1 MRIALINS
9 PSLSVRPVSR
19 SMAGGLGF
27 DGHDGMLLPPLDLAI
42 MAATL
47 CQKGETVDLIDADPL
62 GLDAAAI
69 YARLE
74 GHPWDVAVGTVS
86 LPTLDQDAA
95 FLAELRRRHPTARI
109 IGKTLVR
116 DHGVLKALL
125 ERSGADLVIHGE
137 ADLTIT
143 DIVYSRGTAGTAWL
157 EAGAP
162 GAVPSFRFDEGSP
175 VEDLNQLPFSARE
188 LLPNDRYI
196 YPLLGTPVATL
207 QTSRGCPYPCGY
219 YCPYPLVE
227 GVKWR
232 SQKPERIFA
241 ELKDVVERQGI
252 TKIYFRDATFTLNQ
266 ERVAR
271 LCDLIVAAGWP
282 IEWVCETRV
291 DCLGDLLLE
300 KMRAAG
306 CVGLLVGVET
316 GDEQVMHLR
325 EGKKGLTIPMLA
337 HLREKTC
344 QLGIR
349 LHFLLIVGLPQE
361 TRESLV
367 ATYDLI
373 QRYKPDTIGVTII
386 TPYPGTPLHAEGL
399 REGWI
404 DSHQWKDYGGHQI
417 PMHTPNL
424 TRDDM
429 EAGKQFLEEGFALL
443 QKRQV
448 GGHSQPLEAMAQQHY
463 ERLLRWAYRLDGP
476 VAQLRNVL
484 ALAPVP
490 ALPQPIKQQPVVT
503 SAPLQVPSSARF
515 ALSVVIPT
523 YCRRAILRKT
533 LLALMSQTL
542 SPEKFEV
549 IVVDDGSTDD
559 TVAMVRQFKPSFA
572 LRVLAA
578 EHAGANAARN
588 LGIRAVQGNVVVIT
602 GDDMIPEP
610 SFLEAHATF
619 HERHPSEMDAMLG
632 FIDWSPEI
640 AVTPF
645 MKFIVSPE
653 GGQQFSF
660 HEVREGKADFRLF
673 YTSNLSLKRDL
684 LFKQAVLFDQDFT
697 YPAYDDVELG
707 YRLSAQGLQLHYNA
721 MAVTCHHHEI
731 TLAGFVQRQRKAGHM
746 AVVLARKH
754 PELSRTHLKIDEALK
769 ARNGLGEAQIA
780 RVLQVARE
788 LEKPDLQQ
796 LALIRSGAE
805 RFDRTYLQR
814 VLHPVYQTILQSAYA
829 WGICEAV
836 DRGVGSIPSAEASRP
851 VRPRFKASIIIP
863 VFNKLELTSQC
874 LTTLAS
880 LTTMPEYEV
889 IVVDNASTDG
899 TAEFLAALGGDV
911 QVIRNQENYGFAV
924 ACNQGA
930 KAARGEFLLFLNN
943 DTIPTEGWLNAL
955 VDEVERHPDVAV
967 VGSKLLYEDG
977 TIQHAGVAFSRIMSG
992 PYHIYQKFPADSP
1005 MVNRRREFQCVT
1017 AACMLVRRDVFE
1029 QVGRFDEGFKNGFED
1044 VDLCL
1049 KICEQGWH
1057 IIYRPDSVVYHLE
1070 SQTPGRK
1077 AHETDNARRLRERW
1091 AHKWWIS
1098 DEDTLYQSDGLSC
1111 HVSTEQ
1117 GMLHTQIKPL
1127 TSVADRTAWQLL
1139 ADTQSAAKSQDF
1151 ARVKATLNAV
1161 DQWPNDVWVLRWA
1174 AWVCRWI
1181 KAPALGLS
1189 FWNRVL
1195 AIEPDEDGYHALAKA
1210 ALEEGRLEEAEC
1222 RLAELRSCN
1231 PKHGDGW
1238 LLSGI
1243 LSMQCHRYAEAKT
1256 AFERA
1261 ATYGADRRKAKLGL
1275 GMAAMGL
1282 AESAGAWE
1290 LFLDVATEHPD
1301 DAETL
1306 HWLLRAGTALQRW
1319 EHLERVLSQY
1329 VSRNPGDL
1337 SLRFALAGVF
1347 LRVNRWTAA
1356 RHEYDSIRLLDPVFD
1371 GLSELASAIDE
1382 QESALTHDHAA
1393 R

>member
-27 DGHDGMLLPPLDLAI
+27 DGSEGMLLPPLDLAI

-47 CQKGETVDLIDADPL
+47 RQAGETVDLIDADPL
-62 GLDAAAI
+62 GLDAGAV

-74 GHPWDVAVGTVS
+74 GHHWDFVVGTVS
-86 LPTLDQDAA
+86 LPTLEQDAA
-95 FLAELRRRHPTARI
+95 FLAELRRRHPSARI
-109 IGKTLVR
+109 AGKTLVR
-116 DHGVLKALL
+116 DHGVLKSLL
-125 ERSGADLVIHGE
+125 ERSTADVVIHGE

-143 DIVYSRGTAGTAWL
+143 DIAHGRSTGGTAWL
-157 EAGAP
+157 EAGASDT
-162 GAVPSFRFDEGSP
+162 GPSFQFDEGSP
-175 VEDLNQLPFSARE
+175 VEDLNQLPFPARD

-196 YPLLGTPVATL
+196 YPLLGTPIATL

-232 SQKPERIFA
+232 SQTPERIVA

-266 ERVAR
+266 GRIVR
-271 LCDLIVAAGWP
+271 LCDLIIASGWRL
-282 IEWVCETRV
+282 EWVCETRV
-291 DCLGDLLLE
+291 DCLGDALLE

-325 EGKKGLTIPMLA
+325 EGKKGLTVPMLA
-337 HLREKTC
+337 HLREHTFR
-344 QLGIR
+344 LGIR

-386 TPYPGTPLHAEGL
+386 TPYPGTPLHTEGL

-404 DSHQWKDYGGHQI
+404 DSQQWKDYGGHQI

-424 TRDDM
+424 TRADM
-429 EAGKQFLEEGFALL
+429 EAGKRFLEEGFGLL

-448 GGHSQPLEAMAQQHY
+448 GGHSKPLEAMAQQHY

-476 VAQLRNVL
+476 VAQLRDVL
-484 ALAPVP
+484 VLTP
-490 ALPQPIKQQPVVT
+490 ALPQPSKQPSVTPV
-503 SAPLQVPSSARF
+503 PLQDPSPARF

-523 YCRRAILRKT
+523 YNRRAILRKT
-533 LLALMSQTL
+533 MLALMSQTFA
-542 SPEKFEV
+542 PEKFEV

-559 TVAMVRQFKPSFA
+559 TVSMVRQFKAPFA
-572 LRVLAA
+572 LRVVAA

-588 LGIRAVQGNVVVIT
+588 LGIRAALGSVVVIT

-610 SFLEAHATF
+610 SFIEAHAAF

-640 AVTPF
+640 AITPF
-645 MKFIVSPE
+645 MRFIVSPE
-653 GGQQFSF
+653 GGQQFAF

-684 LFKQAVLFDQDFT
+684 LLKQPVLFDPDFT

-707 YRLSAQGLQLHYNA
+707 YRLSTQGLELHYNA

-731 TLAGFVQRQRKAGHM
+731 TLTGFVQRQRKAGHM

-754 PELSRTHLKIDEALK
+754 PELGRTHLKIDDALK
-769 ARNGLGEAQIA
+769 VRSALGEAQIA
-780 RVLQVARE
+780 RVIQVAQE

-814 VLHPVYQTILQSAYA
+814 VLYPVYQTLLQSAYA

-836 DRGVGSIPSAEASRP
+836 EQGAGSIPPATPCKPSP
-851 VRPRFKASIIIP
+851 LRFKASIIIP
-863 VFNKLELTSQC
+863 VFNKLELTRQC

-880 LTTMPEYEV
+880 VTTMPEYEV

-899 TAEFLAALGGDV
+899 TAEFLAELGGDV
-911 QVIRNQENYGFAV
+911 QVIRNPENYGFAI

-930 KAARGEFLLFLNN
+930 KAARGEFFLFLNN

-977 TIQHAGVAFSRIMSG
+977 TIQHAGVAFSRSWFS
-992 PYHIYQKFPADSP
+992 PYHIYKKFPADAP
-1005 MVNRRREFQCVT
+1005 VVNRRREFQCVT
-1017 AACMLVRRDVFE
+1017 AACMLVRREVFE
-1029 QVGRFDEGFKNGFED
+1029 SVGGFDDGYRNGFED

-1049 KICEQGWH
+1049 KIGERGWK
-1057 IIYRPDSVVYHLE
+1057 IVYQPKSVVYHLE

-1077 AHETDNARRLRERW
+1077 AHERENSKRLLARW
-1091 AHKWWIS
+1091 GHKWWLA
-1098 DEDTLYQSDGLSC
+1098 DEDAIYVPDGYAYRS
-1111 HVSTEQ
+1111 VTEQ
-1117 GMLHTQIKPL
+1117 QEPCCRLDPL
-1127 TSVADRTAWQLL
+1127 VDPEEKRQWKIAADAQLAALRQDLPALKELMARVEEWPADELLLRRGAFVCKWIGAEVL
-1139 ADTQSAAKSQDF
+1139 ADAFWRRVLSVKEDPD
-1151 ARVKATLNAV
+1151 ARV
-1161 DQWPNDVWVLRWA
+1161 
-1174 AWVCRWI
+1174 
-1181 KAPALGLS
+1181 
-1189 FWNRVL
+1189 
-1195 AIEPDEDGYHALAKA
+1195 ALARS
-1210 ALEEGRLEEAEC
+1210 ALNQGLVEQAD
-1222 RLAELRSCN
+1222 SHVN
-1231 PKHGDGW
+1231 I
-1238 LLSGI
+1238 LLSSDAQHGEGWIVRGI
-1243 LSMQCHRYAEAKT
+1243 IAIQRQVFDAASS
-1256 AFERA
+1256 AFQQA
-1261 ATYGADRRKAKLGL
+1261 LDCGGDYRKAWMGQ
-1275 GMAAMGL
+1275 GMAAVGL
-1282 AESAGAWE
+1282 GQSERAWAAFSAV
-1290 LFLDVATEHPD
+1290 LDRHPD
-1301 DAETL
+1301 DADAV
-1306 HWLLRAGTALQRW
+1306 HWLLRTGTALERW
-1319 EHLERVLSQY
+1319 EALAEHLTRF
-1329 VSRNPGDL
+1329 VSRNPSDL

-1347 LRVNRWTAA
+1347 LRLTRWADA
-1356 RHEYDSIRLLDPVFD
+1356 RREYDSIRMLDSAFD

-1382 QESALTHDHAA
+1382 NEPALTHHHGA
-1393 R
+1393 

>member
-27 DGHDGMLLPPLDLAI
+27 DGNDGMLLPPLDLAI

-47 CQKGETVDLIDADPL
+47 RQTGEWVDLIDADPL
-62 GLDAAAI
+62 GLDAAAV

-74 GHPWDVAVGTVS
+74 GHHWDVVVGTVS
-86 LPTLDQDAA
+86 LPTLAQDAA
-95 FLAELRRRHPTARI
+95 FLAELRRRHPAARI
-109 IGKTLVR
+109 VGKTLVR
-116 DHGVLKALL
+116 DHAVLKALL
-125 ERSGADLVIHGE
+125 ERSKADLVIHSE

-143 DIVYSRGTAGTAWL
+143 DIIYGRSTAGTAWL
-157 EAGAP
+157 EAGIP
-162 GAVPSFRFDEGSP
+162 DGGPSFRFDEGSP
-175 VEDLNQLPFSARE
+175 VEDLNQLPFSARD
-188 LLPNDRYI
+188 LLPNERYI

-232 SQKPERIFA
+232 SQTPERIFA

-282 IEWVCETRV
+282 LEWVCETRV
-291 DCLGDLLLE
+291 DCLGDPLLE

-344 QLGIR
+344 LLGIR

-386 TPYPGTPLHAEGL
+386 TPYPGTPLHTEGL

-424 TRDDM
+424 TRADM
-429 EAGKQFLEEGFALL
+429 EAGKQFLDEGFGLL

-448 GGHSQPLEAMAQQHY
+448 GGHSKPLEAMAQQHY
-463 ERLLRWAYRLDGP
+463 EQLLRWAYRLDGP
-476 VAQLRNVL
+476 VAQLRDVL
-484 ALAPVP
+484 VPAPALAQPGKQPSV
-490 ALPQPIKQQPVVT
+490 AAVLPC
-503 SAPLQVPSSARF
+503 APSPARF

-533 LLALMSQTL
+533 LLALMSQTFA
-542 SPEKFEV
+542 PEKFEV

-559 TVAMVRQFKPSFA
+559 TVAMVRQFKAPFA

-588 LGIRAVQGNVVVIT
+588 LGIRAAQGRVVVIT

-610 SFLEAHATF
+610 SFLETHATF

-640 AVTPF
+640 SVTPF

-653 GGQQFSF
+653 GGQQFAF
-660 HEVREGKADFRLF
+660 HEARGGKADFRLF
-673 YTSNLSLKRDL
+673 YTSNLSVKRDL
-684 LFKQAVLFDQDFT
+684 LLKQPVLFDQDFT

-731 TLAGFVQRQRKAGHM
+731 TLEGFVQRQRKAGHM

-754 PELSRTHLKIDEALK
+754 PELSRTHLKIDDALK
-769 ARNGLGEAQIA
+769 SRNALGEAQIA
-780 RVLQVARE
+780 RLIQVTQE

-805 RFDRTYLQR
+805 RFDRTYLHR
-814 VLHPVYQTILQSAYA
+814 VLHPVYQTLLQSAYA

-836 DRGVGSIPSAEASRP
+836 DQGACSIPSATASTP
-851 VRPRFKASIIIP
+851 PNPRFKASIIIP

-874 LTTLAS
+874 LTTLAAA
-880 LTTMPEYEV
+880 TTMPEYEV

-911 QVIRNQENYGFAV
+911 QVIRNQENYGFAI

-930 KAARGEFLLFLNN
+930 KAARGEYLLFLNN

-977 TIQHAGVAFSRIMSG
+977 TIQHAGVAFSRIWFS
-992 PYHIYQKFPADSP
+992 PYHIYRGFPADAP
-1005 MVNRRREFQCVT
+1005 VVNRRREFQCVT
-1017 AACMLVRRDVFE
+1017 AACMLVRREVFE
-1029 QVGRFDEGFKNGFED
+1029 SVGGFDDGYRNGFED

-1049 KICEQGWH
+1049 KIGERGWK
-1057 IIYRPDSVVYHLE
+1057 IVYQPNSVVYHLE

-1077 AHETDNARRLRERW
+1077 AHERENSKRLLARW
-1091 AHKWWIS
+1091 GHKWWLA
-1098 DEDTLYQSDGLSC
+1098 DEDAIYVPDGYAYRS
-1111 HVSTEQ
+1111 VTEQ
-1117 GMLHTQIKPL
+1117 QELRCRLDPL
-1127 TSVADRTAWQLL
+1127 ADPEEKRRWTIAADAQLAAQRQDVSALKELL
-1139 ADTQSAAKSQDF
+1139 A
-1151 ARVKATLNAV
+1151 RVEE
-1161 DQWPNDVWVLRWA
+1161 WPTDEWVLRRA
-1174 AWVCRWI
+1174 ASVCRWSG
-1181 KAPALGLS
+1181 ASNLADA
-1189 FWNRVL
+1189 FWRRVL
-1195 AIEPDEDGYHALAKA
+1195 SLNEEPDARIALARS
-1210 ALEEGRLEEAEC
+1210 ALDQGLVEEADSHVNILLSSDAQQGE
-1222 RLAELRSCN
+1222 
-1231 PKHGDGW
+1231 GW
-1238 LLSGI
+1238 LLRGI
-1243 LSMQCHRYAEAKT
+1243 IAMQRH
-1256 AFERA
+1256 AFDA
-1261 ATYGADRRKAKLGL
+1261 ASLAFQKALDCGGDYRKAWMGQ
-1275 GMAAMGL
+1275 GMAAAGL
-1282 AESAGAWE
+1282 GQPEGAWTA
-1290 LFLDVATEHPD
+1290 FSAVLDRHPD
-1301 DAETL
+1301 DADAI
-1306 HWLLRAGTALQRW
+1306 HWLLRAGTALERW
-1319 EHLERVLSQY
+1319 ETLAGHLKRF

-1347 LRVNRWTAA
+1347 LRLNRRTDA
-1356 RHEYDSIRLLDPVFD
+1356 RREHDSIRLLDPVFD

-1382 QESALTHDHAA
+1382 SEPVLTEHHAA
-1393 R
+1393 

>member
-27 DGHDGMLLPPLDLAI
+27 DGNGGMLLPPLDLAI

-47 CQKGETVDLIDADPL
+47 RQKGETVDLIDADPL
-62 GLDAAAI
+62 SLDAAAV

-74 GHPWDVAVGTVS
+74 GHQWDFVVGTVS
-86 LPTLDQDAA
+86 LPTLEQDAA
-95 FLAELRRRHPTARI
+95 FLAELRRRHPAARVA
-109 IGKTLVR
+109 GKTLVR

-125 ERSGADLVIHGE
+125 ESSGADMVIHGE

-143 DIVYSRGTAGTAWL
+143 DIVYGRSTAGTAWL
-157 EAGAP
+157 EPSMPDTG
-162 GAVPSFRFDEGSP
+162 PSFRFDEGSP
-175 VEDLNQLPFSARE
+175 VEDLNQLPFPARD
-188 LLPNDRYI
+188 LLPNERYI

-232 SQKPERIFA
+232 SQTPERIFS

-271 LCDLIVAAGWP
+271 LCDLIVAAGWRL
-282 IEWVCETRV
+282 EWVCETRV
-291 DCLGDLLLE
+291 DCLGDALLE
-300 KMRAAG
+300 KMRTAG

-337 HLREKTC
+337 HLREHTFR
-344 QLGIR
+344 LGIR

-386 TPYPGTPLHAEGL
+386 TPYPGTPLHTEGL

-404 DSHQWKDYGGHQI
+404 DSQQWKDYGGHQI

-424 TRDDM
+424 TRADM
-429 EAGKQFLEEGFALL
+429 EAGKRFLEEGFALL

-448 GGHSQPLEAMAQQHY
+448 GGHSKPLEAMAQHHY
-463 ERLLRWAYRLDGP
+463 EQVLRWAYRLDGP
-476 VAQLRNVL
+476 VAQLREVL
-484 ALAPVP
+484 ALVP
-490 ALPQPIKQQPVVT
+490 TMPQPGKQQPSVA
-503 SAPLQVPSSARF
+503 SAPMQAPSPARF

-523 YCRRAILRKT
+523 YNRRAILRKT
-533 LLALMSQTL
+533 LLALMSQTCA
-542 SPEKFEV
+542 PEKFEV

-559 TVAMVRQFKPSFA
+559 TVAMVRQFNAPFA
-572 LRVLAA
+572 LRILVA

-588 LGIRAVQGNVVVIT
+588 LGIRAAQGRVVIIT

-610 SFLEAHATF
+610 SFLEAHAGF
-619 HERHPSEMDAMLG
+619 HERHPSELDAMLG

-653 GGQQFSF
+653 GGQQFAF
-660 HEVREGKADFRLF
+660 HEVRKGKADFRLF

-684 LFKQAVLFDQDFT
+684 LLKQPVLFDQDFT

-731 TLAGFVQRQRKAGHM
+731 TLAGFAQRQRKAGHM

-754 PELSRTHLKIDEALK
+754 PELGRTHLKIDDALK
-769 ARNGLGEAQIA
+769 VRNALGEDQIA
-780 RVLQVARE
+780 RVLHVARE

-805 RFDRTYLQR
+805 RFDRIYLQR
-814 VLHPVYQTILQSAYA
+814 VLYPVYQTLLQSAYA

-836 DRGVGSIPSAEASRP
+836 DRGVGSIQSAIGCVPSH
-851 VRPRFKASIIIP
+851 PRFKASIIIP
-863 VFNKLELTSQC
+863 VFNKLELTRQC
-874 LTTLAS
+874 LTMLAS
-880 LTTMPEYEV
+880 FTTMPEYEV

-899 TAEFLAALGGDV
+899 TAEFLAELGGDV
-911 QVIRNQENYGFAV
+911 QVIRNPENYGFAI

-930 KAARGEFLLFLNN
+930 KAARGEYLLFLNN

-977 TIQHAGVAFSRIMSG
+977 TIQHAGVAFSRIVFT
-992 PYHIYQKFPADSP
+992 PYHIYRRFPADSP

-1017 AACMLVRRDVFE
+1017 GACMLVRRDVFE
-1029 QVGRFDEGFKNGFED
+1029 QVDRFDEGFKNGFED

-1049 KICEQGWH
+1049 KIRERGWR
-1057 IIYRPDSVVYHLE
+1057 IVYRPDSVVYHME

-1077 AHETDNARRLRERW
+1077 THDTDNARRLLERW
-1091 AHKWWIS
+1091 SKKWWIP
-1098 DEDTLYQSDGLSC
+1098 DEDALYLSDGLAC
-1111 HVSTEQ
+1111 HVRTEQ
-1117 GMLHTQIKPL
+1117 GMLYNQLEPL
-1127 TSVADRTAWQLL
+1127 ASMADRTAWQLV
-1139 ADTQSAAKSQDF
+1139 ADTQSAAHRQDF
-1151 ARVKATLNAV
+1151 AQVKTLLDDV
-1161 DQWPNDVWVLRWA
+1161 DRWPNDVWVLRWGA
-1174 AWVCRWI
+1174 LVCKFI
-1181 KAPALGLS
+1181 DVSNVALS
-1189 FWNRVL
+1189 FWKRVL
-1195 AIEPDEDGYHALAKA
+1195 AIEPDADGYHALAKN
-1210 ALEEGRLEEAEC
+1210 ALEEGRLDEAEH
-1222 RLAELRSCN
+1222 RLAELRSCS

-1243 LSMQCHRYAEAKT
+1243 LAMQRDRFAEAKT

-1261 ATYGADRRKAKLGL
+1261 STYGADRRKAKLGL

-1282 AESAGAWE
+1282 AESADAWE
-1290 LFLDVATEHPD
+1290 LFLGVATEHSD

-1319 EHLERVLSQY
+1319 ERLEPVLSLY
-1329 VSRNPGDL
+1329 VSRNPADL

-1347 LRVNRWTAA
+1347 LRLNRWADA
-1356 RHEYDSIRLLDPVFD
+1356 RREHDSIRLLDPAFD

-1382 QESALTHDHAA
+1382 NEPALTHHHAA
-1393 R
+1393 

>member
-1 MRIALINS
+1 
-9 PSLSVRPVSR
+9 
-19 SMAGGLGF
+19 MAGGLGF
-27 DGHDGMLLPPLDLAI
+27 DGNEGMLLPPLDLVI

-47 CQKGETVDLIDADPL
+47 RQAGESVDVIDADPL
-62 GLDAAAI
+62 GLDAAAV
-69 YARLE
+69 YAKLE
-74 GHPWDVAVGTVS
+74 GRQWDFIVGTVS
-86 LPTLDQDAA
+86 LPTLEHDAV
-95 FLAELRRRHPTARI
+95 FLAELRRRHPMAKI
-109 IGKTLVR
+109 AGKTLVR
-116 DHGVLKALL
+116 DQVVLKALL
-125 ERSGADLVIHGE
+125 ERSAADLVIHGE
-137 ADLTIT
+137 ADLAII
-143 DIVYSRGTAGTAWL
+143 DIVYGRSKTGTAWL
-157 EAGAP
+157 ETGLSDTRP
-162 GAVPSFRFDEGSP
+162 TFQFDEGSP
-175 VEDLNQLPFSARE
+175 VEDLNRLPFPARD
-188 LLPNDRYI
+188 LLPNERYI

-232 SQKPERIFA
+232 SQTPDRIFA
-241 ELKDVVERQGI
+241 ELKDIVERQGI

-266 ERVAR
+266 ERIAR

-282 IEWVCETRV
+282 LEWVCETRV
-291 DCLGDLLLE
+291 DCLGDALLE

-316 GDEQVMHLR
+316 GDEQVMHMR

-337 HLREKTC
+337 HLREKTW
-344 QLGIR
+344 QLNIR

-386 TPYPGTPLHAEGL
+386 TPYPGTPLHTEGL

-404 DSHQWKDYGGHQI
+404 DSQQWKDYGGHQI
-417 PMHTPNL
+417 PMHTPHL
-424 TRDDM
+424 TRADM
-429 EAGKQFLEEGFALL
+429 EAGKQFLDEGFALL
-443 QKRQV
+443 QKRQI

-476 VAQLRNVL
+476 VAQLRDVL
-484 ALAPVP
+484 ALAPTLP
-490 ALPQPIKQQPVVT
+490 APGKQQPSTTAVPLP
-503 SAPLQVPSSARF
+503 APSPARF

-523 YCRRAILRKT
+523 YNRRAILRKT
-533 LLALMSQTL
+533 LLAFMSQTCA
-542 SPEKFEV
+542 PERFEV
-549 IVVDDGSTDD
+549 IVVDDGSTDN
-559 TVAMVRQFKPSFA
+559 TVAMVQHLTPSFA
-572 LRVLAA
+572 LRVIKA

-588 LGIRAVQGNVVVIT
+588 LGIRAAQGRVVVIT

-610 SFLEAHATF
+610 SFLDAHATF
-619 HERHPSEMDAMLG
+619 HERQPSELDAMLG

-653 GGQQFSF
+653 GGQQFAF
-660 HEVREGKADFRLF
+660 HEVRKGKADFRLF

-684 LFKQAVLFDQDFT
+684 LLKQSVLFDQDFT

-731 TLAGFVQRQRKAGHM
+731 TLEGFIQRQRKAGHM

-754 PELSRTHLKIDEALK
+754 PELGHTHLNIDAALK
-769 ARNGLGEAQIA
+769 VRDSLGEDRIM
-780 RVLQVARE
+780 RLLHVARE
-788 LEKPDLQQ
+788 LEKPNLHK

-805 RFDRTYLQR
+805 RFDRTYLQL
-814 VLHPVYQTILQSAYA
+814 VLYPLYQTVLQSAYA

-836 DRGVGSIPSAEASRP
+836 DRGAGSIPSVKECAP
-851 VRPRFKASIIIP
+851 PRPRFKASIIIP
-863 VFNKLELTSQC
+863 VFNKLDLTRQC

-880 LTTMPEYEV
+880 ITTMPEYEV

-899 TAEFLAALGGDV
+899 TAEFLAELGGDV
-911 QVIRNQENYGFAV
+911 QVIRNPDNYGFSV

-930 KAARGEFLLFLNN
+930 GAARGEFLLFLNN

-955 VDEVERHPDVAV
+955 VDEVEHHSDVAV

-977 TIQHAGVAFSRIMSG
+977 TIQHAGVAFSRIVFT
-992 PYHIYQKFPADSP
+992 PYHIYRKFPADSP

-1049 KICEQGWH
+1049 KIRERGWR
-1057 IIYRPDSVVYHLE
+1057 IVYRPDSVVYHLE

-1077 AHETDNARRLRERW
+1077 THDTDNARRLLDRW
-1091 AHKWWIS
+1091 SKKWWIP
-1098 DEDTLYQSDGLSC
+1098 DEDSLYLSDGLAC
-1111 HVSTEQ
+1111 HVRTEQ
-1117 GMLHTQIKPL
+1117 GMLYNHLEPL
-1127 TSVADRTAWQLL
+1127 TSAADRTAWQLV
-1139 ADTQSAAKSQDF
+1139 ADTQSAAQSQDF
-1151 ARVKATLNAV
+1151 ARVKTLLNDVAR
-1161 DQWPNDVWVLRWA
+1161 WPNDVWVLRWGA
-1174 AWVCRWI
+1174 LVCKFI
-1181 KAPALGLS
+1181 GESNVALS
-1189 FWNRVL
+1189 FWKRVL
-1195 AIEPDEDGYHALAKA
+1195 AIEPDADGYYVLAKT
-1210 ALEEGRLEEAEC
+1210 ALEGGKLEEAE
-1222 RLAELRSCN
+1222 RQLNELRSSS
-1231 PKHGDGW
+1231 PKHGEGW

-1243 LSMQCHRYAEAKT
+1243 LAMQRARFSEAKG

-1261 ATYGADRRKAKLGL
+1261 LIYGADCRKAKLGL

-1282 AESAGAWE
+1282 EDSADAWE
-1290 LFLDVATEHPD
+1290 QFLAVATEHPD

-1306 HWLLRAGTALQRW
+1306 HWLLQAGTVLQRW
-1319 EHLERVLSQY
+1319 EQLEAVFRQY
-1329 VSRNPGDL
+1329 VSRNPADL

-1347 LRVNRWTAA
+1347 LRLNRWADA
-1356 RHEYDSIRLLDPVFD
+1356 RREHDSICLLDPAFD

-1382 QESALTHDHAA
+1382 NEPALTQHHAA
-1393 R
+1393 

>member
-27 DGHDGMLLPPLDLAI
+27 DGSGDMLLPPLDLAI

-47 CQKGETVDLIDADPL
+47 CLAGETVDLIDADPL
-62 GLDAAAI
+62 GLDAAAV
-69 YARLE
+69 YSRLE
-74 GHPWDVAVGTVS
+74 GQQWGFIVGTVS
-86 LPTLDQDAA
+86 LPTLEQDAA

-109 IGKTLVR
+109 AGKTLVR
-116 DHGVLKALL
+116 DHAVLKALL
-125 ERSGADLVIHGE
+125 EISAADLVIHGE

-143 DIVYSRGTAGTAWL
+143 DIAYGRSRAGTSWV
-157 EAGAP
+157 EADASDTGS
-162 GAVPSFRFDEGSP
+162 SFRFDEGSP
-175 VEDLNQLPFSARE
+175 VEDLNQLPIPARE
-188 LLPNDRYI
+188 LLPNERYC

-232 SQKPERIFA
+232 SQTPERIFA
-241 ELKDVVERQGI
+241 ELKEVVERQGI

-266 ERVAR
+266 ERVAK
-271 LCDLIVAAGWP
+271 LCDLIIAAGWP

-291 DCLGDLLLE
+291 DCLSDLLLE

-337 HLREKTC
+337 HLREKTF

-404 DSHQWKDYGGHQI
+404 ESQQWKDYGGHQI

-424 TRDDM
+424 TRADM
-429 EAGKQFLEEGFALL
+429 EAGKQFLDEGFALL
-443 QKRQV
+443 QRRQV

-476 VAQLRNVL
+476 VAQLRNL
-484 ALAPVP
+484 LSLAPSATP
-490 ALPQPIKQQPVVT
+490 LLQPIKQQPAAAL
-503 SAPLQVPSSARF
+503 APMRTPPPVRF

-523 YCRRAILRKT
+523 YNRRAILRKT

-542 SPEKFEV
+542 GPEKFEV
-549 IVVDDGSTDD
+549 IVVDDGSSDD
-559 TVAMVRQFKPSFA
+559 TVSMVGQLNPSFG
-572 LRVLAA
+572 LRILAA
-578 EHAGANAARN
+578 KHAGANAARN
-588 LGIRAVQGNVVVIT
+588 LGIQAAQGNVILIT

-610 SFLEAHATF
+610 SFLEAHAAF
-619 HERHPSEMDAMLG
+619 HERNPSELDAMLG

-640 AVTPF
+640 TVTPF

-684 LFKQAVLFDQDFT
+684 LFKQALLFDQDFT

-707 YRLSAQGLQLHYNA
+707 YRLSMQGLQLHYNA
-721 MAVTCHHHEI
+721 MAVTSHHHEI

-754 PELSRTHLKIDEALK
+754 PELNRSHLKIDDALK
-769 ARNGLGEAQIA
+769 ARNALGETQIA
-780 RVLQVARE
+780 RLVRVAQE
-788 LEKPDLQQ
+788 LEKPDLKQ

-805 RFDRTYLQR
+805 RFDQTYLR
-814 VLHPVYQTILQSAYA
+814 HVLHPVYQTLLQSAYA

-836 DRGVGSIPSAEASRP
+836 DQGVGSVRSTTASTMSPR
-851 VRPRFKASIIIP
+851 RFKASIIIP
-863 VFNKLELTSQC
+863 VFNKVELTSQC

-889 IVVDNASTDG
+889 IVVDNDSTDG
-899 TAEFLAALGGDV
+899 TAEFLASLSGDV
-911 QVIRNQENYGFAV
+911 RVIRNQENKGFAV

-930 KAARGEFLLFLNN
+930 KAASGEFLLFLNN

-955 VDEVERHPDVAV
+955 VDEVERHSDVAV

-977 TIQHAGVAFSRIMSG
+977 TIQHAGVAFSRTMFG
-992 PYHIYQKFPADSP
+992 PYHIYQRLPADSP
-1005 MVNRRREFQCVT
+1005 LVNRRREFQCVT
-1017 AACMLVRRDVFE
+1017 AACMLVRREVFE
-1029 QVGRFDEGFKNGFED
+1029 QAGQFDEGFKNGFED

-1049 KICEQGWH
+1049 KIREQGWR

-1077 AHETDNARRLRERW
+1077 AHELDNARRLRERW

-1098 DEDTLYQSDGLSC
+1098 DEDLLYLSDGLVC
-1111 HVSTEQ
+1111 EVRTDR
-1117 GMLHTQIKPL
+1117 GMLYTQVKTLI
-1127 TSVADRTAWQLL
+1127 SVADRTAWQLV
-1139 ADTQSAAKSQDF
+1139 ADTQSAGQSQDF
-1151 ARVKATLNAV
+1151 TRVKTTLNAV

-1174 AWVCRWI
+1174 AWVSRWI
-1181 KAPALGLS
+1181 KEPALSRS

-1195 AIEPDEDGYHALAKA
+1195 AIEPDEDGYHELAKD
-1210 ALEEGRLEEAEC
+1210 ALERGKLDEAEC
-1222 RLAELRSCN
+1222 RLAELKNHN

-1243 LSMQCHRYAEAKT
+1243 LAMQRDRFAEAKT
-1256 AFERA
+1256 AFELA
-1261 ATYGADRRKAKLGL
+1261 AAYGADFRKTKLGH

-1282 AESAGAWE
+1282 ADSAGAWE
-1290 LFLDVATEHPD
+1290 LFLAVATEHPD

-1319 EHLERVLSQY
+1319 EQLETVLSQY
-1329 VSRNPGDL
+1329 VTRNPGDL

-1347 LRVNRWTAA
+1347 LRLNRWTDA
-1356 RHEYDSIRLLDPVFD
+1356 RREHDSIRLLDQAFD
-1371 GLSELASAIDE
+1371 GLSELATAIDE
-1382 QESALTHDHAA
+1382 SEPVLTQHHAA
-1393 R
+1393 

>member
-27 DGHDGMLLPPLDLAI
+27 DGSEGMLLPPLDLAI

-47 CQKGETVDLIDADPL
+47 RQAGETVDLIDADPL
-62 GLDAAAI
+62 GLDAGAV

-74 GHPWDVAVGTVS
+74 GHHWDFVVGTVS
-86 LPTLDQDAA
+86 LPTLEQDAA
-95 FLAELRRRHPTARI
+95 FLAELRRRHPSARI
-109 IGKTLVR
+109 AGKTLVR
-116 DHGVLKALL
+116 DHGVLKSLL
-125 ERSGADLVIHGE
+125 ERSTADVVIHGE

-143 DIVYSRGTAGTAWL
+143 DIAHGRSTGGTAWL
-157 EAGAP
+157 EAGASDT
-162 GAVPSFRFDEGSP
+162 GPSFQFDEGSP
-175 VEDLNQLPFSARE
+175 VEDLNQLPFPARD

-196 YPLLGTPVATL
+196 YPLLGTPIATL

-232 SQKPERIFA
+232 SQTPERIVA

-266 ERVAR
+266 GRIVR
-271 LCDLIVAAGWP
+271 LCDLIIASGWRL
-282 IEWVCETRV
+282 EWVCETRV
-291 DCLGDLLLE
+291 DCLGDALLE

-325 EGKKGLTIPMLA
+325 EGKKGLTVPMLA
-337 HLREKTC
+337 HLRENTFR
-344 QLGIR
+344 LGIR

-386 TPYPGTPLHAEGL
+386 TPYPGTPLHTEGL

-404 DSHQWKDYGGHQI
+404 DSQQWKDYGGHQI

-424 TRDDM
+424 TRADM
-429 EAGKQFLEEGFALL
+429 EAGKRFLEEGFALL

-448 GGHSQPLEAMAQQHY
+448 GGHSKPLEAMAQQHY

-476 VAQLRNVL
+476 VAQLRDVL
-484 ALAPVP
+484 ALAPGVP
-490 ALPQPIKQQPVVT
+490 KPAKH
-503 SAPLQVPSSARF
+503 VPSVASNPREAPPPARF

-523 YCRRAILRKT
+523 YNRRAILRKT
-533 LLALMSQTL
+533 LLAFMSQTCA
-542 SPEKFEV
+542 PEKFEV

-559 TVAMVRQFKPSFA
+559 TVAMVRQFNVSFP
-572 LRVLAA
+572 LRILTA

-588 LGIRAVQGNVVVIT
+588 LGIRAAQGRVVVIT

-610 SFLEAHATF
+610 SFLDAHATF
-619 HERHPSEMDAMLG
+619 HERHPSELDAMLG
-632 FIDWSPEI
+632 FIDWSPELT
-640 AVTPF
+640 VTPF
-645 MKFIVSPE
+645 MRFIVLPE
-653 GGQQFSF
+653 GGQQFAF

-673 YTSNLSLKRDL
+673 YTSNLSVKRDL
-684 LFKQAVLFDQDFT
+684 LLKQSVLFDPDFT

-707 YRLSAQGLQLHYNA
+707 YRLSTQGLELHYNA

-731 TLAGFVQRQRKAGHM
+731 TLTRFVQRQRKAGHM

-754 PELSRTHLKIDEALK
+754 PELNRTHLKIDDAL
-769 ARNGLGEAQIA
+769 AVRDALGEDRIT
-780 RVLQVARE
+780 RLLYVTRE

-814 VLHPVYQTILQSAYA
+814 VLYPVYQTLLQSAYA

-836 DRGVGSIPSAEASRP
+836 EQGAGSIPPAAACKPSSL
-851 VRPRFKASIIIP
+851 RFKASIIIP
-863 VFNKLELTSQC
+863 VFNKLELTRQC

-880 LTTMPEYEV
+880 ITTMPEYEV
-889 IVVDNASTDG
+889 IVVDNASSDG
-899 TAEFLAALGGDV
+899 TAEFLAELGGDV
-911 QVIRNQENYGFAV
+911 QVISNPENYGFAV

-930 KAARGEFLLFLNN
+930 NAARGEFLLFLNN

-977 TIQHAGVAFSRIMSG
+977 TIQHAGVAFSRIVFT
-992 PYHIYQKFPADSP
+992 PYHIYRTVPADSP

-1017 AACMLVRRDVFE
+1017 GACMLVRRDVFE

-1049 KICEQGWH
+1049 KIRERGWR
-1057 IIYRPDSVVYHLE
+1057 IVYRPDSVVYHLE

-1077 AHETDNARRLRERW
+1077 THDRDNARRLLERW
-1091 AHKWWIS
+1091 SGKWWIP
-1098 DEDTLYQSDGLSC
+1098 DEDALYLSDGLAC
-1111 HVSTEQ
+1111 HVRTDQ
-1117 GMLHTQIKPL
+1117 GMLYNHLEPL
-1127 TSVADRTAWQLL
+1127 ASVADRTAWKFV
-1139 ADTQSAAKSQDF
+1139 ADTQSAAQRQDF
-1151 ARVKATLNAV
+1151 VAVKTLLHDV
-1161 DQWPNDVWVLRWA
+1161 DRWPNDVWVLRWGA
-1174 AWVCRWI
+1174 LVCKYI
-1181 KAPALGLS
+1181 GVSNVALS
-1189 FWNRVL
+1189 FWKRVL
-1195 AIEPDEDGYHALAKA
+1195 AIGPDADGYLALAKS
-1210 ALEEGRLEEAEC
+1210 ALEEGRLDEAEHC
-1222 RLAELRSCN
+1222 LSELRSCSPN
-1231 PKHGDGW
+1231 HGDGW

-1243 LSMQCHRYAEAKT
+1243 LALQRNRLAEAKT
-1256 AFERA
+1256 AFEQA
-1261 ATYGADRRKAKLGL
+1261 SAHGADRRKAQLGL

-1282 AESAGAWE
+1282 TESADAWE
-1290 LFLDVATEHPD
+1290 LFLAVATEHPD

-1306 HWLLRAGTALQRW
+1306 HWLLRAGTVLQRW
-1319 EHLERVLSQY
+1319 EHLEPVLSRY

-1337 SLRFALAGVF
+1337 SIRFALAGVF
-1347 LRVNRWTAA
+1347 LRLARWADA
-1356 RHEYDSIRLLDPVFD
+1356 RREHDSIRMLDPAFD

-1382 QESALTHDHAA
+1382 NEPALTHHHGA
-1393 R
+1393 

>member
-1 MRIALINS
+1 
-9 PSLSVRPVSR
+9 
-19 SMAGGLGF
+19 
-27 DGHDGMLLPPLDLAI
+27 MLLPPLDLAI

-47 CQKGETVDLIDADPL
+47 RQTGEWVDLIDADPL
-62 GLDAAAI
+62 GLDATAV

-74 GHPWDVAVGTVS
+74 GQQWGFIVGTVS
-86 LPTLDQDAA
+86 LPTLEQDAA
-95 FLAELRRRHPTARI
+95 FLAELRRRHPAARI
-109 IGKTLVR
+109 AGKTLVR
-116 DHGVLKALL
+116 DHAVLKALL
-125 ERSGADLVIHGE
+125 GKSAADLVIHGE

-143 DIVYSRGTAGTAWL
+143 DIAYGRSRAGTAWL
-157 EAGAP
+157 EAGAQDT
-162 GAVPSFRFDEGSP
+162 GPSFRFDEGSP
-175 VEDLNQLPFSARE
+175 VEDLNQLPIPARE
-188 LLPNDRYI
+188 LLPNERYI

-232 SQKPERIFA
+232 SQTPERIFA
-241 ELKDVVERQGI
+241 ELKEVVERQGI
-252 TKIYFRDATFTLNQ
+252 TKVYFRDATFTLNQ

-271 LCDLIVAAGWP
+271 LCDLIIAAGWP

-291 DCLGDLLLE
+291 DCLSDILLE

-325 EGKKGLTIPMLA
+325 EGKKGLTIPMLE
-337 HLREKTC
+337 HLREKTF

-386 TPYPGTPLHAEGL
+386 TPYPGTPLHTEGL

-404 DSHQWKDYGGHQI
+404 DSQQWKDYGGHQI

-424 TRDDM
+424 TRADM

-443 QKRQV
+443 QRRQV

-476 VAQLRNVL
+476 VAQLRNLL
-484 ALAPVP
+484 ALAPSAP
-490 ALPQPIKQQPVVT
+490 PLPQPIKQQPSVAY
-503 SAPLQVPSSARF
+503 APMRTPSPARF

-523 YCRRAILRKT
+523 YNRRAILRKT

-542 SPEKFEV
+542 APEKFEV
-549 IVVDDGSTDD
+549 IVVDDGSADD
-559 TVAMVRQFKPSFA
+559 TVSMVGQFNPSFG

-578 EHAGANAARN
+578 KHAGANAARN
-588 LGIRAVQGNVVVIT
+588 LGIQAAQGNVILIT

-619 HERHPSEMDAMLG
+619 HERHPSELDAMLG

-640 AVTPF
+640 TVTPF

-673 YTSNLSLKRDL
+673 YTSNLSIKRDL
-684 LFKQAVLFDQDFT
+684 LLKQPVLFDQDFT

-721 MAVTCHHHEI
+721 MAVTSHYHEI
-731 TLAGFVQRQRKAGHM
+731 SLAGFVQRQRKAGHM

-754 PELSRTHLKIDEALK
+754 PELGRTHLHIDNALK
-769 ARNGLGEAQIA
+769 VRDTLGEDRIT
-780 RVLQVARE
+780 RLLQVARE
-788 LEKPDLQQ
+788 LEKPDLRQ

-805 RFDRTYLQR
+805 RFDRTYLKH
-814 VLHPVYQTILQSAYA
+814 VLHPIYQTLLQSAYA
-829 WGICEAV
+829 WGVCEAV
-836 DRGVGSIPSAEASRP
+836 DQGVGSIPSATASRP
-851 VRPRFKASIIIP
+851 SRFRFKASIIIP
-863 VFNKLELTSQC
+863 VFNKFDLTSQC
-874 LTTLAS
+874 LTTLAAV
-880 LTTMPEYEV
+880 TTMPEYEV

-899 TAEFLAALGGDV
+899 TAEFLASLGGDV
-911 QVIRNQENYGFAV
+911 QVIRNPENYGFAV

-930 KAARGEFLLFLNN
+930 KAASGEFLLFLNN

-977 TIQHAGVAFSRIMSG
+977 TIQHAGVAFSRIVFT
-992 PYHIYQKFPADSP
+992 PYHIYQKFPADAP

-1017 AACMLVRRDVFE
+1017 AACMLVRREVFE

-1049 KICEQGWH
+1049 KIRERGWR
-1057 IIYRPDSVVYHLE
+1057 IVYRPDSVVYHLE

-1077 AHETDNARRLRERW
+1077 IHDTDNGRRLREKW
-1091 AHKWWIS
+1091 AHKWWIP
-1098 DEDTLYQSDGLSC
+1098 DEDLLYLSDGLAC
-1111 HVSTEQ
+1111 HVRTEQ
-1117 GMLHTQIKPL
+1117 GMLCNQLEPL
-1127 TSVADRTAWQLL
+1127 ASVADRTAWQLV
-1139 ADTQSAAKSQDF
+1139 ADTQSAAQSQDF
-1151 ARVKATLNAV
+1151 ARVKTTLNNA

-1181 KAPALGLS
+1181 NAPALALS

-1195 AIEPDEDGYHALAKA
+1195 AIEPDEDGYHELAKD
-1210 ALEEGRLEEAEC
+1210 ALEQGKLEEAEC
-1222 RLAELRSCN
+1222 RLAELRNHN
-1231 PKHGDGW
+1231 PKHGGGW

-1243 LSMQCHRYAEAKT
+1243 LAMQRQRFSEAKT
-1256 AFERA
+1256 SFERA
-1261 ATYGADRRKAKLGL
+1261 ATYGADSRKAKLGL

-1282 AESAGAWE
+1282 ADSAGAWE
-1290 LFLDVATEHPD
+1290 LFLVVATEHPD

-1306 HWLLRAGTALQRW
+1306 HWLLRAGTVLQRW
-1319 EHLERVLSQY
+1319 EQLEPVLSQY

-1347 LRVNRWTAA
+1347 LRLNRRADA
-1356 RHEYDSIRLLDPVFD
+1356 RREHDSISLLDQAFD

-1382 QESALTHDHAA
+1382 SEPMLTEHHAA
-1393 R
+1393 

>member
-27 DGHDGMLLPPLDLAI
+27 DGSEGMLLPPLDLAI

-47 CQKGETVDLIDADPL
+47 RQAGETVDLIDADPL
-62 GLDAAAI
+62 GLDAGAV
-69 YARLE
+69 YTRLE
-74 GHPWDVAVGTVS
+74 GHHWDFVVGTVS
-86 LPTLDQDAA
+86 LPTLEQDAA
-95 FLAELRRRHPTARI
+95 FLAELRRRHPSARI
-109 IGKTLVR
+109 AGKTLVR

-125 ERSGADLVIHGE
+125 ERSTADLVIHGE

-143 DIVYSRGTAGTAWL
+143 DIAHGRSTGGTAWL
-157 EAGAP
+157 DAGAS
-162 GAVPSFRFDEGSP
+162 GAGPSFQFDEGSP
-175 VEDLNQLPFSARE
+175 VEDLNQLPFPARD
-188 LLPNDRYI
+188 LLPNEHYI

-232 SQKPERIFA
+232 SQTPERIMA
-241 ELKDVVERQGI
+241 ELKDVVERQRI

-271 LCDLIVAAGWP
+271 LCDLIVASGWQL
-282 IEWVCETRV
+282 EWVCETRV
-291 DCLGDLLLE
+291 DCLGDALLE
-300 KMRAAG
+300 KMRASG

-325 EGKKGLTIPMLA
+325 EGKKGLTVPMLA
-337 HLREKTC
+337 HLREHTFR
-344 QLGIR
+344 LGIR

-386 TPYPGTPLHAEGL
+386 TPYPGTPLHTEGL

-404 DSHQWKDYGGHQI
+404 DSQQWKDYGGHQI

-424 TRDDM
+424 TRADM
-429 EAGKQFLEEGFALL
+429 EAGKRFLEEGFALL

-448 GGHSQPLEAMAQQHY
+448 GGHSKPLEAMAQQHY

-476 VAQLRNVL
+476 VAQLRDVL
-484 ALAPVP
+484 ALAPGWPKP
-490 ALPQPIKQQPVVT
+490 AKQQPSVV
-503 SAPLQVPSSARF
+503 SNPREAPPPARF

-523 YCRRAILRKT
+523 YNRRAILRKT
-533 LLALMSQTL
+533 LLAFMSQTCA
-542 SPEKFEV
+542 PEKFEV

-559 TVAMVRQFKPSFA
+559 TVAMVRQFNSSFA
-572 LRVLAA
+572 LRFFTA

-588 LGIRAVQGNVVVIT
+588 LGIRAAQGRVVVIT

-610 SFLEAHATF
+610 SFLDAHAAF
-619 HERHPSEMDAMLG
+619 HERHPNELDAMLG
-632 FIDWSPEI
+632 FIDWSPELT
-640 AVTPF
+640 VTPF
-645 MKFIVSPE
+645 MRFIVSPE
-653 GGQQFSF
+653 GGQQFAF

-673 YTSNLSLKRDL
+673 YTSNLSVKRDL
-684 LFKQAVLFDQDFT
+684 LLKQPVLFDPDFT

-707 YRLSAQGLQLHYNA
+707 YRLSTQGLELHYNA

-731 TLAGFVQRQRKAGHM
+731 ALAGFVQRQRKAGHM

-754 PELSRTHLKIDEALK
+754 PELSRTLLKIDDAL
-769 ARNGLGEAQIA
+769 AVRDALGEDRIT
-780 RVLQVARE
+780 RLLHVARE
-788 LEKPDLQQ
+788 LEKPDLHQ

-814 VLHPVYQTILQSAYA
+814 VLYPVYQTLLQSAYA

-836 DRGVGSIPSAEASRP
+836 EQGVGSIPPATASKP
-851 VRPRFKASIIIP
+851 SSLRFKASIIIP
-863 VFNKLELTSQC
+863 VFNKLELTRQC

-889 IVVDNASTDG
+889 IVVDNASGDG
-899 TAEFLAALGGDV
+899 TAEFLAELGGDV
-911 QVIRNQENYGFAV
+911 QVISNPENYGFAV

-930 KAARGEFLLFLNN
+930 NAARGEFLLFLNN

-977 TIQHAGVAFSRIMSG
+977 TIQHAGVAFSRTAFM
-992 PYHIYQKFPADSP
+992 PYHIYRTFPADSP

-1017 AACMLVRRDVFE
+1017 GACMLVRRDVFE
-1029 QVGRFDEGFKNGFED
+1029 EVGRFDEGFKNGFED

-1049 KICEQGWH
+1049 KIRERGWR
-1057 IIYRPDSVVYHLE
+1057 IVYRPDSVVYHLE

-1077 AHETDNARRLRERW
+1077 THDSDNARRLLERW
-1091 AHKWWIS
+1091 SRKWWIP
-1098 DEDTLYQSDGLSC
+1098 DEDALFLSDGLAC
-1111 HVSTEQ
+1111 HVRTDQ
-1117 GMLHTQIKPL
+1117 GMLYNHLEPL
-1127 TSVADRTAWQLL
+1127 ASVADRTAWKFV
-1139 ADTQSAAKSQDF
+1139 ADTQSAAQCQDF
-1151 ARVKATLNAV
+1151 VAVKTLLHDV
-1161 DQWPNDVWVLRWA
+1161 DRWPNDVWVLRWGA
-1174 AWVCRWI
+1174 LVCKYI
-1181 KAPALGLS
+1181 GVSNVALS
-1189 FWNRVL
+1189 FWKRVL
-1195 AIEPDEDGYHALAKA
+1195 AIGPDADGYHALAKS
-1210 ALEEGRLEEAEC
+1210 ALEEGRLDEAEHY
-1222 RLAELRSCN
+1222 LSELRSCS

-1243 LSMQCHRYAEAKT
+1243 LAMQRNRLAEAKT
-1256 AFERA
+1256 AFEQA
-1261 ATYGADRRKAKLGL
+1261 GAYGADRRKAQLGL

-1282 AESAGAWE
+1282 TESADAWE
-1290 LFLDVATEHPD
+1290 LFLGVATDHPD

-1306 HWLLRAGTALQRW
+1306 HWLLRAGTVLQRW
-1319 EHLERVLSQY
+1319 EHLEPVLSRY

-1347 LRVNRWTAA
+1347 LRLTRWADA
-1356 RHEYDSIRLLDPVFD
+1356 RREHDSIRMLDPAFD
-1371 GLSELASAIDE
+1371 GLSELASAIYE
-1382 QESALTHDHAA
+1382 NEPALTHHHGV
-1393 R
+1393 